1 MKKILLFLFGV
12 LMISQMDAQILL
24 SAIDDDPITGDV
36 NFSRGGFLAGD
47 FITKEGFV
55 NAVDIV
61 NNIQLGTNA
70 GDFVFISE
78 ISQLS
83 DSSYFSMVR
92 NSLGDTLLVQLM
104 NQNAQ
109 WFELPLPNGIG
120 PNISTC
126 VCFTFGIFS
135 LGDKPGFYFG
145 NYPSNSYE
153 GKIYLFNE
161 QSNSFEEKATIP
173 LPVNGLL
180 DHVSSPTDNQLFYTT
195 AGNGIY
201 IGDITFDVLG
211 NMETHRVLDT
221 RVYDNLR
228 MMGTYFVEK
237 DPGEDLIVGMNILDQ
252 TTFQFRKK
260 IFRYNTNADTSVVG
274 DSLKLTELAEV
285 NDLSIYSNAFT
296 TIDDGKIGEGL
307 LMYNSFSSNQYVRFT
322 GSLTNQSLNGGLYL
336 ISFEN
341 ETITQLSLGD
351 EITEIGGWA
360 SDIYVEDGEIYLT
373 TQPSFTSG
381 AQAGLRV
388 LINGSWIPSD
398 GLVIFDFDPDVVVEP
413 TFYTHYADKD
423 EDGYTSESDSIV
435 DTIAVAPVGYVT
447 FQSNQY
453 DCNDSVFAINPGAT
467 EVPDNDVDEDCDGT
481 AQMTPVDTVGTAV
494 TELPNEEFTIFST
507 GSSIQIESES
517 FDQYTFSIMNVL
529 GQVIVYGDF
538 EKEISVDVENQGIL
552 FIQILDKNNA
562 RLVKQLRH

>member
-285 NDLSIYSNAFT
+285 VDLHLM
-296 TIDDGKIGEGL
+296 TIVPADTGYYLHKFVTGGQGIKFSGSS
-307 LMYNSFSSNQYVRFT
+307 SFVTIPQGISFISSSFDQIDEIVFNTEVDRFVGASSNGFFFDNKLV
-322 GSLTNQSLNGGLYL
+322 LTESPT
-336 ISFEN
+336 SF
-341 ETITQLSLGD
+341 LKF
-351 EITEIGGWA
+351 
-360 SDIYVEDGEIYLT
+360 IYLDG
-373 TQPSFTSG
+373 TQEFFNG
-381 AQAGLRV
+381 ALFLDFNLPPV
-388 LINGSWIPSD
+388 IIPP
-398 GLVIFDFDPDVVVEP
+398 I
-413 TFYTHYADKD
+413 FYTYYADKD
-423 EDGYTSESDSIV
+423 EDGYTAEADSIV

-453 DCNDSVFAINPGAT
+453 DCNDLDFDINPGAV
-467 EVPDNDVDEDCDGT
+467 EILDNDIDENCDGV
-481 AQMTPVDTVGTAV
+481 AEKSPVDTVGTAITNV
-494 TELPNEEFTIFST
+494 LPEGDFKILNNNGSGVITIQTNNSDLYSIAIHNMWGQMILVQDFENEIKIDLSPYAVGVYHAVMTKDGAIFTIK
-507 GSSIQIESES
+507 
-517 FDQYTFSIMNVL
+517 L
-529 GQVIVYGDF
+529 P
-538 EKEISVDVENQGIL
+538 
-552 FIQILDKNNA
+552 KN
-562 RLVKQLRH
+562 